1 MINKT
6 KPHRFFSSRNL
17 VLTALTVYL
26 TLFGLPGCGGSPSQ
40 ESLRDGGPPLD
51 GGPTDASSRDAQSSP
66 DAGEPNTAMPLLKKG
81 THLSLKIT
89 FEILPEPTSTIAD
102 GLWDD
107 ALEAGMTTGRIHLD
121 WSSVETG
128 PSTFDKEVLRQ
139 ELQSMKADGLV
150 PFVALYAIDTE
161 GLTVPPDLLDENEPT
176 SLVGG
181 ISMDDPL
188 VLDRYKAM
196 LDWAVPLIVEE
207 GGYILSIANEPDGYM
222 EDRPD
227 EVDNVVRFYREA
239 IEHAHT
245 LEPELAITVTLT
257 GAPVDA
263 KKFFHDDV
271 MEVVDVASY
280 NYYCLRLTD
289 KFELRA
295 PLSETV
301 PEDLAKLVEAS
312 NGKEVIL
319 HELGCPAGWTH
330 RDSVIGSSEAKQH
343 EFFQLALQEIRS
355 TPELRAAYVFQM
367 VDWSQELTDLYV
379 EPLEDEPLPPDFL
392 DSFKEWLETSGFITY
407 YEGRIRSAWA
417 VFLEQIEAEAASR

>member
-1 MINKT
+1 
-6 KPHRFFSSRNL
+6 
-17 VLTALTVYL
+17 
-26 TLFGLPGCGGSPSQ
+26 
-40 ESLRDGGPPLD
+40 
-51 GGPTDASSRDAQSSP
+51 
-66 DAGEPNTAMPLLKKG
+66 MPLLGRG

-89 FEILPEPTSTIAD
+89 FEPLPEPTSTIAD
-102 GLWDD
+102 GLWND

-121 WSSVETG
+121 WASVETG
-128 PSTFDKEVLRQ
+128 PNTYDKEVLRQ
-139 ELQSMKADGLV
+139 NLQSMKDDGLV
-150 PFVALYAIDTE
+150 PFVGLYAIDTE
-161 GLTVPPDLLDENEPT
+161 GLTVPPDLLDETEPT

-188 VLDRYKAM
+188 VVDRYEAM

-222 EDRPD
+222 EERPD
-227 EVDNVVRFYREA
+227 EVDNVIHFYEEA

-245 LEPELAITVTLT
+245 LEPELAMTVTLT

-271 MEVVDVASY
+271 MAVIDVASY

-289 KFELRA
+289 KFELRS
-295 PLSETV
+295 PLAETV

-312 NGKEVIL
+312 NGKEVVL

-330 RDSVIGSSEAKQH
+330 RDSVIGSSEAKQQ
-343 EFFQLALQEIRS
+343 EFFELALQQFRS
-355 TPELRAAYVFQM
+355 TPKLRAAYVFQM
-367 VDWSQELTDLYV
+367 VDWSQELTELYV
-379 EPLEDEPLPPDFL
+379 EPFEDEPLPPDFL

-417 VFLEQIEAEAASR
+417 VFLEHVEAEAASR